1 MHHLNGVKAM
11 RKSILILCI
20 LIKFVF
26 SSMVRYTICCKNTKF
41 SWIKCKIIFFS
52 AYKSKNGQQYP
63 NGNQPEWECSDGVI
77 LIFFS
82 SESFHDT
89 FGRFWGKHV
98 APSGQI
104 SLPVCAQKCITNRA
118 LDGVC
123 VYPKSVIR
131 PFIVFF
137 NYCLQSFVF
146 YKASFVCF

>member
-52 AYKSKNGQQYP
+52 AYKSKNGRQYP
-63 NGNQPEWECSDGVI
+63 NGNQPEWECSDGRI
-77 LIFFS
+77 CIFFS

-98 APSGQI
+98 AQHGQARYPTWA
-104 SLPVCAQKCITNRA
+104 STLPQVGRFHYQS
-118 LDGVC
+118 V
-123 VYPKSVIR
+123 PKSVSRIGHLVVC
-131 PFIVFF
+131 VFMT
-137 NYCLQSFVF
+137 
-146 YKASFVCF
+146 VCYW